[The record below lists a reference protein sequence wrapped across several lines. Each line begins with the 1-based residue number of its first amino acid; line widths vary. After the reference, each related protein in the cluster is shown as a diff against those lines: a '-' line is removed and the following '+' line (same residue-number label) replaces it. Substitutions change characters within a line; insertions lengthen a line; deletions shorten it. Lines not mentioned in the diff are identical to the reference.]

1 MLLQMLFMTLLF
13 LVSPAQLFLPSLL
26 RTIGITSK
34 NPHSM
39 VPKSLSGGVT
49 TASDVDSAGDSFE
62 AHAYKDLP
70 AIAGEDGDES
80 YIEWSVSPPP
90 RAPLPL
96 ESLSSPKEFV
106 PVLDD
111 RLYSNRL
118 HMGTPE
124 QHHPSSPR
132 SYSPIDIS
140 DDDFP
145 VLPSSETHA
154 IKSPK
159 PFVQSKHILGK
170 ARLLAVPNSSPPTA
184 RSVGIDAAPPQ
195 DLASIVINGCTYYA
209 SDDPLFK
216 KIVLPPTLGH
226 EDSADESISGSLDLC
241 YPPEDVPDPVTAPPR
256 PLHDTSE
263 DYDDMD
269 IDLPEDSAAYL
280 PCARPLL
287 ICLLILWMV
296 GRP

>member
-1 MLLQMLFMTLLF
+1 
-13 LVSPAQLFLPSLL
+13 
-26 RTIGITSK
+26 
-34 NPHSM
+34 M
-39 VPKSLSGGVT
+39 VPKSLSGSVT

-62 AHAYKDLP
+62 AHAYKDSP

-80 YIEWSVSPPP
+80 HIEWSVSPPP

-96 ESLSSPKEFV
+96 ESLCIASHDPSLAFLLSPFYSSGEPCASDGNGEISHRRSVSPISSPKEFV

-140 DDDFP
+140 DDGFP

-170 ARLLAVPNSSPPTA
+170 ARRAGKILAVPNSSPPTA

-241 YPPEDVPDPVTAPPR
+241 YPPEGVPDPVTAPPR

-280 PCARPLL
+280 PCTLS
-287 ICLLILWMV
+287 
-296 GRP
+296 